1 MMIRVL
7 LIDDEPGFTA
17 SVAINLEETGNYQV
31 EVVNDPQLALVSA
44 LKFEPDIIFLDVV
57 MPEIDGGD
65 VLILFKSEE
74 RLKNVPVILLTSLVE
89 LKETAGGLGIAEEA
103 GQVLLAKPAKLD
115 TIVSVIEKHVKPR

>member
-44 LKFEPDIIFLDVV
+44 LKFDPDIIFLDVV

>member
-44 LKFEPDIIFLDVV
+44 LKFEPDIIFLVVV